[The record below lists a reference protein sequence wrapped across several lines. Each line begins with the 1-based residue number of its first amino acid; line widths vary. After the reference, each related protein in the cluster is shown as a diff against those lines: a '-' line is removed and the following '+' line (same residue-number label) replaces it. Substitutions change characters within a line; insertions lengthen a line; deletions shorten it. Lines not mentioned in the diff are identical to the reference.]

1 MNGPVIATLA
11 VGVIAPFIA
20 VLFGVLLSN
29 QRIARLETTLDAR
42 LLRMETMIEAFRNE
56 MIALRNSI
64 HADMVGIHERVAKVE
79 TRQGL

>member
-20 VLFGVLLSN
+20 VLFGVILSN
-29 QRIARLETTLDAR
+29 QRIARLETTVESR
-42 LLRMETMIEAFRNE
+42 LEAFRNE

-64 HADMVGIHERVAKVE
+64 HADMVGIHECVAKVE